1 MRTPNRIFSF
11 AFIFFF
17 ALLYSCTGSSQSS
30 LPDTWQPGMKLT
42 MSYGGGMRYYSYH
55 IEIADTGS
63 YHEVNEEGK
72 ITRTPLKI
80 TAQDL
85 SDLLAFLKSHHLDHI
100 KTEATGLIYDK
111 GTESILLSW
120 GNHTAGA
127 SDGSTTAIA
136 EKSMGDFNAI
146 STRVFQLVEKS
157 KEKVKD
163 K

>member
-85 SDLLAFLKSHHLDHI
+85 SALLAFLKSHHLDHI

-127 SDGSTTAIA
+127 SDGSSSGIA
-136 EKSMGDFNAI
+136 DKSMGDFRAI
-146 STRVFQLVEKS
+146 ATYIQTLVAKREK
-157 KEKVKD
+157 
-163 K
+163 